1 MNQLMNN
8 SMLDSKD
15 RAILDILSNSG
26 RESASSISEKI
37 GMSTP
42 AVIDRINKLQEAD
55 VIQGYSANINYSKL
69 GMDISA
75 LITLISESSEHY
87 YEVIKLANSTNE
99 VVKCFATTGAGSHV
113 LLIRTR
119 DTATLE
125 KFLRKVQQWPG
136 IIRTETQLILSS
148 NKE

>member
-1 MNQLMNN
+1 
-8 SMLDSKD
+8 MLDNKD
-15 RAILDILSNSG
+15 KAILDILSVSG
-26 RESASSISEKI
+26 RASASSISNEI

-55 VIQGYSANINYSKL
+55 IIQGYSANINYSKL

-87 YEVIKLANSTNE
+87 YKVIDLANAMDE

-113 LLIRTR
+113 LLIRTK
-119 DTATLE
+119 DTGTLE

>member
-1 MNQLMNN
+1 
-8 SMLDSKD
+8 MLDKKD
-15 RAILDILSNSG
+15 KAILDILSVSG

-42 AVIDRINKLQEAD
+42 AVIDRINKLQDAD
-55 VIQGYSANINYSKL
+55 IIQGYTAKINYSKL

-75 LITLISESSEHY
+75 LITLISDSSEHY
-87 YEVIKLANSTNE
+87 YEVIELAKSMHE
-99 VVKCFATTGAGSHV
+99 VVKCFATTGTGSHV
-113 LLIRTR
+113 LLIRTK
-119 DTATLE
+119 DTNTLE

-148 NKE
+148 NKH